1 MKLFAKCIS
10 YILSPAVILPLILIL
25 SLGNQS
31 LTLEN
36 DLFTFLFLIT
46 FQIIIPLVV
55 VYGSLRSGK
64 IASWDIPV
72 LKDRVKLLLLTAF
85 CYLITLLYLLVIG
98 EQELFKL
105 NFLIVLISLLTA
117 LISKW
122 WRISLHACAITFF
135 ALFVNYYLNLDAAW
149 LYLVILPVCWSR
161 YYLGKHSFFQLL
173 AGILLT
179 LGVGIVGFSL
189 FGYF

>member
-122 WRISLHACAITFF
+122 WRISLHACAITFL
-135 ALFVNYYLNLDAAW
+135 ALFVNYYLDLDAVW